1 MPYQNGVVS
10 VGTTATL
17 IATPSSAPDVDG
29 ILVQNLGSVAVY
41 LGGSGVTAN
50 TASTG
55 GLQLPASSTTPV
67 LVPTTGASSEGLWG
81 ITASSTANVSFL
93 YPG

>member
-1 MPYQNGVVS
+1 MAYQNGVVS

-17 IATPSSAPDVDG
+17 IATPSSAPDMDG
-29 ILVQNLGSVAVY
+29 ILVQNLGSVTVY
-41 LGGSGVTAN
+41 LGNSSVTAN

-55 GLQLPASSTTPV
+55 GYQVAAGASAT
-67 LVPTTGASSEGLWG
+67 VPTTGASTEALYG
-81 ITASSTANVSFL
+81 ITASSTANVAFL

>member
-1 MPYQNGVVS
+1 MAYKNGVVS
-10 VGTTATL
+10 IGTTAVL

-29 ILVQNLGSVAVY
+29 ILVLNSGSVTVY
-41 LGGSGVTAN
+41 LGGSTVTAN

-55 GLQLPASSTTPV
+55 GYPLAASASV
-67 LVPTTGASSEGLWG
+67 LVPTTGASAEGLYG
-81 ITASSTANVSFL
+81 IVASSTANVAYL

>member
-1 MPYQNGVVS
+1 MAYKNGVVS

-17 IATPSSAPDVDG
+17 IATPSSVPENDG
-29 ILVQNLGSVAVY
+29 ILIQNLGAVTLY
-41 LGGSGVTAN
+41 LGGSTVTAN

-55 GLQLPASSTTPV
+55 GYSLAAGASV
-67 LVPTTGASSEGLWG
+67 LVPTTGASTEALYG
-81 ITASSTANVSFL
+81 IVASSTANVAWL